1 MRGAA
6 QRLTLQELRRL
17 QQKATTEA
25 VGSTNVNV
33 DSEGA
38 ERGVGTEEPQQKGN
52 GPSGKTLDTF
62 KKGRAATKVK
72 NRSNNKAPRE
82 FGCRRRV
89 RTHGALVL
97 PDGEAAAGPLL
108 LAAAPVASAAT
119 RSPTATTPEVEAYR
133 KAVAAHQLRKLRGGL
148 EQRSAGAKSRD
159 PRFSSLCGDLNV
171 SSCSKAYAF
180 VEEQQQQLM
189 RQLQRVVRTGRVPEG
204 TDGESSKGRKASA
217 AEREQAAKQLQKLE
231 SQQQQRER
239 RAATAALKATLSRSE
254 RERIAA
260 TGKTPHYVS
269 RRKLRELLR
278 EQQMQSRSSKKQ
290 TQHEVKAC
298 KKTLAKERK
307 RNFIPQRRAKFT
319 ENGQ

>member
-1 MRGAA
+1 MATQGLWERAPPPGWPPFLMCAFLPLAVCCFGGEGGQRFLPPCKGSVCLATMRGAA

-204 TDGESSKGRKASA
+204 HTEPFREGEDRCYWQDASLCEQTQVAGA
-217 AEREQAAKQLQKLE
+217 AEGAAD
-231 SQQQQRER
+231 
-239 RAATAALKATLSRSE
+239 A
-254 RERIAA
+254 
-260 TGKTPHYVS
+260 V
-269 RRKLRELLR
+269 
-278 EQQMQSRSSKKQ
+278 
-290 TQHEVKAC
+290 EV
-298 KKTLAKERK
+298 
-307 RNFIPQRRAKFT
+307 F
-319 ENGQ
+319 